1 MLGEVPPMSG
11 EVFPNVAQN
20 LHEVGEKSPEIV
32 QTFPDF
38 EQLLHDV
45 VQMFPDVEQTFPHI
59 VRTFPKKK
67 AKGMDKMKKEIKPI
81 FFNRELSWIEFN
93 ARVLHEACR
102 KELPLIERLKFIAIV
117 SSNFDEFF
125 QVRVAAIK
133 RLRTVSPHHK
143 DSSGRTP
150 ATLLRE
156 IAERCH
162 QISRTQQQCLA
173 SDILPKLA
181 EAGISYVPPSSYNS
195 AQKSYLASM
204 FKNSVMPLLTPLRTD
219 GNFPMTENMKLYV
232 AFMLKEISG
241 LHDGTKAFV
250 LKSMPSPLALVGV
263 PLNIPRVIWLP
274 SDSGGQAFT
283 TLDDVITAFG
293 FTIFPGYTVTDTL
306 LFKVARDADF
316 SVNEAGA
323 DFTKEMADVL
333 VKRRTSLA
341 IRLLCNKADSKITA
355 LLKKKLNLTD
365 DDVYEFPLLI
375 DPSSLL
381 GITEAAEAAPL
392 MNDEWKSYYP
402 VSLPEGKPFWD
413 TIRQRDVLLHVPY
426 ESFEP
431 VIKFLNDAATD
442 ENVLAIKMTLYR
454 TGSASPIVKAL
465 EKAAQNG
472 KQVTAFVELK
482 ARFDEGRN
490 LNWARELEKSGV
502 VVVYGIVGLK
512 VHAKM
517 LLVIRRESDG
527 LRRYVHLSTG
537 NYNYKTARLYSDMS
551 IFTSNTEIANDA
563 TVFFN
568 TISGYSQFLN
578 LSQLSMAPSGLKD
591 KLLSLIEREIR
602 VSTPENPGLIMAKMN
617 SLAHESIIAAL
628 YRASQAGVQVLLNV
642 RGICMLVPGVK
653 GLSENIRVVSII
665 ARYLEHSRIFYFQ
678 NGGAEEL
685 YLSSADWMPRNLERR
700 VELMFPVLDADVFRT
715 VKDALRVYFD
725 DNVQSHTLL
734 PSGKWKANKP
744 AKKESSVNA
753 QEVLQKKYRRQ
764 SELHKKQ
771 PKLDFVVRRNS

>member
-1 MLGEVPPMSG
+1 
-11 EVFPNVAQN
+11 
-20 LHEVGEKSPEIV
+20 
-32 QTFPDF
+32 
-38 EQLLHDV
+38 
-45 VQMFPDVEQTFPHI
+45 
-59 VRTFPKKK
+59 
-67 AKGMDKMKKEIKPI
+67 MKKEKKEAV

-133 RLRTVSPHHK
+133 RLRSLSPHHK
-143 DSSGRTP
+143 DCSGRTP
-150 ATLLRE
+150 AVLLRE
-156 IAERCH
+156 ISERCH

-173 SDILPKLA
+173 ADILPKLA
-181 EAGISYVPPSSYNS
+181 EKGISYVPPASYTS
-195 AQKSYLASM
+195 AQKSYLASL

-219 GNFPMTENMKLYV
+219 GTFPMTENMKLYV
-232 AFMLKEISG
+232 AFMLKEIEG

-250 LKSMPSPLALVGV
+250 MKSMPSPLALVGV
-263 PLNIPRVIWLP
+263 PANIPRVIWLP
-274 SDSGGQAFT
+274 SEDGKKSFA
-283 TLDDVITAFG
+283 TLDDVITDFG

-316 SVNEAGA
+316 AVNEDGE

-333 VKRRTSLA
+333 IKRRSSLA
-341 IRLLCNKADSKITA
+341 IRLLCNAVGSKITA
-355 LLKKKLNLTD
+355 LLKEKLNLSD
-365 DDVYEFPLLI
+365 DDVYEFPGLI

-392 MNDEWKSYYP
+392 MNPVWKNYYP
-402 VSLPEGKPFWD
+402 ATLPENKTYWD
-413 TIRQRDVLLHVPY
+413 TLRQHDVLLHVPY
-426 ESFEP
+426 ESYEP
-431 VIKFLNDAATD
+431 VIKFLNDAAAD
-442 ENVLAIKMTLYR
+442 ENVLAVKMTLYR
-454 TGSASPIVKAL
+454 TGSNSPIVKAL

-502 VVVYGIVGLK
+502 IVVYGVVGLK

-537 NYNYKTARLYSDMS
+537 NYNSKTAKLYSDLS
-551 IFTSNTEIANDA
+551 IFTSNTDIANDA

-578 LSQLSMAPSGLKD
+578 LKQLCMAPVNLKS

-602 VSTPENPGLIMAKMN
+602 LSTSEKPGLIMAKMN
-617 SLAHESIIAAL
+617 SLGHESIITAL
-628 YRASQAGVQVLLNV
+628 YRASQAGVRVLLNV

-665 ARYLEHSRIFYFQ
+665 DRYLEHSRIFFFQ

-700 VELMFPVLDADVFRT
+700 VELMFPVLDADVFKT
-715 VKDALRVYFD
+715 VKDALSIYFE
-725 DNVQSHTLL
+725 DNSRSHTLL
-734 PSGKWKANKP
+734 SSGKWKANKP
-744 AKKESSVNA
+744 AKKETEVCA

-771 PKLDFVVRRNS
+771 PKLDFVVRRDN